1 MLGISQTEHN
11 NGDENNPSKIYGVA
25 VNVKREDLTSIT
37 VAILCR
43 DKKYPQLE
51 IYFKYR
57 YINRSIAVLSNNES
71 SFISRKNNIFSANQ
85 STQNSTEDK
94 AESVQFEHFCVMLHN
109 DKQYKVSF
117 CAVTFFSPLQKK
129 LKLVFDINIFS

>member
-57 YINRSIAVLSNNES
+57 Y
-71 SFISRKNNIFSANQ
+71 K
-85 STQNSTEDK
+85 
-94 AESVQFEHFCVMLHN
+94 
-109 DKQYKVSF
+109 
-117 CAVTFFSPLQKK
+117 
-129 LKLVFDINIFS
+129 